1 VATTALAGRRI
12 NVDTRR
18 LTIGIIGIL
27 GIDAVYWLC
36 SHVGADYK
44 RLLTLSAIDGL
55 LVLSLVVLTG
65 LAGQISFVQFEFAG
79 FGALTT
85 GALVAHDHWNYWAAL
100 PVAVL
105 AAAGVGVVVGLPAL
119 RLRGLILG
127 VVTIALALSFDDYV
141 FTLSPFATG
150 TVVGRPTLFGWDLRD
165 DRSAFAFCL
174 FVLIACMI
182 LVANLQRSKTG
193 RMFAAIRDS
202 EVAAR
207 TAGIDVVRYKLQA
220 FAISAALAG
229 LAGALLALTVGDIDR
244 NSFTLLQ
251 SLNIAAVVILMGPTL
266 VWSAVVGGA
275 FLAWG
280 GEVLRHIGVGA
291 NYFNVIL
298 GSALVLQLI
307 AAPDGAVV
315 ELHRAPGLLKGLR
328 SS

>member
-1 VATTALAGRRI
+1 MTPTRAVAWR
-12 NVDTRR
+12 N
-18 LTIGIIGIL
+18 GIIGIL
-27 GIDAVYWLC
+27 AIDVVYAVAN
-36 SHVGADYK
+36 HVGADYR
-44 RLLTLSAIDGL
+44 RLLTLSAVDGL

-85 GALVAHDHWNYWAAL
+85 GALVAHSHWNYWAAL

-105 AAAGVGVVVGLPAL
+105 AAAAVGVVVGLPAL

-127 VVTIALALSFDDYV
+127 VVTLALALSFDDYV
-141 FTLSPFATG
+141 FTLSPFANG
-150 TVVGRPTLFGWDLRD
+150 TVVPRPTLLGWKLTD
-165 DRSAFAFCL
+165 DRAAFAFCML
-174 FVLIACMI
+174 VLVGCAV

-193 RMFAAIRDS
+193 RIFAAIRDS

-229 LAGALLALTVGDIDR
+229 LAGALLAMTVGNVDR

-251 SLNIAAVVILMGPTL
+251 SVNIAAVVILMGPSL
-266 VWSAVVGGA
+266 VVSAIAGGV

-280 GEVLRHIGVGA
+280 GEVLRHIGVSTS
-291 NYFNVIL
+291 YFNVVL
-298 GSALVLQLI
+298 GGALVLQLI

-315 ELHRAPGLLKGLR
+315 QASKLLSAER
-328 SS
+328 